1 MHVVVQ
7 KSAEAVARAVADILV
22 EAVARQPALVL
33 GLPTGRTPIGL
44 YRELVARHRDR
55 RIDFGQVTA
64 FNIDEFVG
72 LPSGHPGTYAVYM
85 AHHLYRHVNLS
96 PKRIHLP
103 ASDARDPRKE
113 AQRYEGAIRAAGG
126 IDLLVLGIGSN
137 GHIGFNEPGASLVA
151 DTHVARL
158 APATRRS
165 NADAFGGDVRR
176 VPGQGITMGTGTLL
190 RARHVVLMA
199 MGNQKANVVAR
210 ALEGPITTKVPAS
223 LLQAHPNVTVVLDRA
238 AAAKLST

>member
-1 MHVVVQ
+1 
-7 KSAEAVARAVADILV
+7 
-22 EAVARQPALVL
+22 
-33 GLPTGRTPIGL
+33 
-44 YRELVARHRDR
+44 
-55 RIDFGQVTA
+55 
-64 FNIDEFVG
+64 
-72 LPSGHPGTYAVYM
+72 M